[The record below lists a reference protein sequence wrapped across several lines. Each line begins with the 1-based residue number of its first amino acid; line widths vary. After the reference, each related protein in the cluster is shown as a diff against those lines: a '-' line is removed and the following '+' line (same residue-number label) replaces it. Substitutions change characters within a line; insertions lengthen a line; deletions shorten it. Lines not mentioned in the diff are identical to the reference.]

1 MIIWRKDIAPVD
13 NYHVML
19 VPKAEDDILNIG
31 DYIAFTLLE
40 PDISRILINGLR
52 LAISSLE
59 KFPYKFPLV
68 QDDILMNYD
77 IHCMPYKNYYVFYKI
92 IEERKIVSILRVG
105 YNERDWINILNL

>member
-1 MIIWRKDIAPVD
+1 MNWRKDIVLVD
-13 NYHVML
+13 KYCVML

-40 PDISRILINGLR
+40 PDISRKLINGLR

-68 QDDILMNYD
+68 QDKILMSYD
-77 IHCMPYKNYYVFYKI
+77 IRCMLYKNYYVFYKI
-92 IEERKIVSILRVG
+92 VEESKIVSILRIG
-105 YNERDWINILNL
+105 YNKRNWTNILNL